1 VAGATNVQGSRAR
14 ADLGVLFVHGIGEQ
28 LQGQT
33 LVRFADPLSRWF
45 TRWFSRD
52 VRIEADIGTGPPIG
66 AVFVNGS
73 ELVPGD
79 GAPANTV
86 MLVHPAAA
94 EGMGGE
100 SKWILAESWW
110 AETFRPPQTS
120 ALLLWLLLILP
131 YMLLEQFYVPF
142 MRSMRMNRGFKS
154 RGVEGLIFSW
164 ARSIGFFA
172 LFLAALP
179 LALLGAI
186 PVIVLLIPMLVP
198 IPRVQAVAKAGALKL
213 ASTLGDC
220 FVLISSTVQFDAMVN
235 QVAADLEWLKRRA
248 PKVAV
253 VAHSQGAAVAYEAL
267 TRYGCPRNMHMF
279 ITVGQGLGKLMRMR
293 KLQALHRTTRFVVA
307 WAGLVGLVLLAVSIP
322 QVAFTIWKNP
332 THQTALYVVLGIGAA
347 LTASVYVA
355 YHFFLKKAL
364 ADQPDF
370 LQNRGGDLVPWID
383 YYASADPVSNG
394 PLFTSLRDEEAKVI
408 REIEVW
414 NHASVL
420 SDHTSYA
427 KSEDDFMSCLA
438 QHLCSLVDGWD
449 LPDADRELLEHAR
462 WRGWWR
468 VWWLTFA
475 RVICFAAGIATIVR
489 LWHHLTPIG
498 TRVIAATPSSLGR
511 LVAVVMKPVK
521 ALIIVGSPSNQLL
534 AGAATVVVL
543 LVGGYLILTVIWRY
557 WEARDV
563 QRFFHRNPT
572 AERDDPLGGPEFW
585 CFLVTIAIGIE
596 IAVQVGITQ
605 GYGSSWHL
613 VHHWLATLAVLTGLG
628 AGSFVLNKV
637 ARTRLRRLEAWLR
650 NRYPRELA
658 HARSAQTETPEG
670 SLSPA

>member
-52 VRIEADIGTGPPIG
+52 VQIEAAIGTDPSVGEVRIS
-66 AVFVNGS
+66 GS
-73 ELVPGD
+73 ELIPGD
-79 GAPANTV
+79 SAPASTV
-86 MLVHPAAA
+86 MLVHPAPE
-94 EGMGGE
+94 EGMGDR

-110 AETFRPPQTS
+110 AETFRPPKTS

-142 MRSMRMNRGFKS
+142 MRSMRMS
-154 RGVEGLIFSW
+154 RPGVEGFAFTW
-164 ARSIGFFA
+164 ARRLGFFA

-179 LALLGAI
+179 LALLGAV
-186 PVIVLLIPMLVP
+186 PVIVLLIPLLVP
-198 IPRVQAVAKAGALKL
+198 IPRVQSVAKAGALKL

-235 QVAADLEWLKRRA
+235 QVAADLEWLRRRV

-267 TRYGCPRNMHMF
+267 TRYGCPRNMHLYV
-279 ITVGQGLGKLMRMR
+279 TVGQGLGKLMRMR
-293 KLQALHRTTRFVVA
+293 RLQTLHRTARFIVA
-307 WAGLVGLVLLAVSIP
+307 WAGLVGLVLLAISIP

-332 THQTALYVVLGIGAA
+332 SHQAALWVALGIGAA
-347 LTASVYVA
+347 LTLGVLLM
-355 YHFFLKKAL
+355 YHFYLRAAL
-364 ADQPDF
+364 REQPDF
-370 LQNRGGDLVPWID
+370 LTNRAGQLVPWID

-394 PLFTSLRDEEAKVI
+394 PLFNSVPPWAAHDV

-427 KSEDDFMSCLA
+427 QSEDDFMSCLA

-449 LPDADRELLEHAR
+449 LPDGDRDLLEHAR

-475 RVICFAAGIATIVR
+475 RVICFASGIATVVR

-498 TRVIAATPSSLGR
+498 VRVINATPSPLGR
-511 LVAVVMKPVK
+511 FVAVITKPLK

-543 LVGGYLILTVIWRY
+543 LVGGYLILTLIWRY

-563 QRFFHRNPT
+563 QRFFHRKPR

-585 CFLVTIAIGIE
+585 CFLAAIAIGIE

-605 GYGSSWHL
+605 GYASSWHL
-613 VHHWLATLAVLTGLG
+613 VVHHWPWTLAVLSGLAVG
-628 AGSFVLNKV
+628 AFVLN
-637 ARTRLRRLEAWLR
+637 RLAGRALSRFERWLMG
-650 NRYPRELA
+650 RYPRELA
-658 HARSAQTETPEG
+658 HSRSTGAEAAEAAT
-670 SLSPA
+670 LSPA

>member
-1 VAGATNVQGSRAR
+1 MAGATNVQRSRAR

-33 LVRFADPLSRWF
+33 LVQFADPLSRWF

-52 VRIEADIGTGPPIG
+52 ARIEADIGSNPPVG
-66 AVFVNGS
+66 VVYVSGS

-79 GAPANTV
+79 SAPANTV
-86 MLVHPAAA
+86 MLVHPAEE
-94 EGMGGE
+94 EGMGDR

-110 AETFRPPQTS
+110 AETFRPPKTS

-142 MRSMRMNRGFKS
+142 MRSMRMNRP
-154 RGVEGLIFSW
+154 GVEGFIFTW
-164 ARSIGFFA
+164 ARRIGFFA
-172 LFLAALP
+172 LFVAALP
-179 LALLGAI
+179 LSLLGAV
-186 PVIVLLIPMLVP
+186 PVIVLLIPLLVP

-235 QVAADLEWLKRRA
+235 QVAADLDWLKRRV

-253 VAHSQGAAVAYEAL
+253 VAHSQGAAIAYEAL

-279 ITVGQGLGKLMRMR
+279 VTVGQGLGKLMRMR
-293 KLQALHRTTRFVVA
+293 RLQTLHRTARFVVA
-307 WAGLVGLVLLAVSIP
+307 WAGLIGLLLLAISIP

-332 THQTALYVVLGIGAA
+332 THETALWVAVGIGAA
-347 LTASVYVA
+347 LTVSVLLT
-355 YHFFLKKAL
+355 YHFFLKRVL
-364 ADQPDF
+364 SDQPAF
-370 LQNRGGDLVPWID
+370 LTNRDGDLVPWID

-394 PLFTSLRDEEAKVI
+394 PLFNSLRPDEAKLI

-427 KSEDDFMSCLA
+427 QSEDDFMSCLA
-438 QHLCSLVDGWD
+438 QHLCSLVNGWD
-449 LPDADRELLEHAR
+449 LPDPDRELLEHAR

-475 RVICFAAGIATIVR
+475 RVVCFAAGIATVVR

-498 TRVIAATPSSLGR
+498 TRVINATPSSLGR
-511 LVAVVMKPVK
+511 LVAVITKPLK

-534 AGAATVVVL
+534 AGAATVMVL
-543 LVGGYLILTVIWRY
+543 LVGGYLILTLVWRY

-563 QRFFHRNPT
+563 QRFFHRKPST
-572 AERDDPLGGPEFW
+572 ERDDPLGGPEFW
-585 CFLVTIAIGIE
+585 CFLATIAIGIE
-596 IAVQVGITQ
+596 IAVQVGVTQ
-605 GYGSSWHL
+605 GYASSWHL
-613 VHHWLATLAVLTGLG
+613 VVRHWPWTLAVLVSL
-628 AGSFVLNKV
+628 AVGSFVLNAI
-637 ARTRLRRLEAWLR
+637 ARKWLRRFEAWLR
-650 NRYPRELA
+650 GRYPRELA
-658 HARSAQTETPEG
+658 HSRSPGVEPAEAG